1 MGHDEEDTAVA
12 MSEEGGS
19 QVVVVCEDKATSTD
33 DELLVSPAPVDR
45 SYDGLGPDNCF
56 RYMAHA
62 AQVWGADLVG
72 MERPYSGRGGRYL
85 RHQESLSSNSD
96 VSRPPRQVKLRRQRT
111 SESCDN
117 ECLRRPKARE
127 LRRQWTTD
135 SSDSGYGYSKRCSRE
150 PLRRQDTEESADST
164 RRLIRDLQRQ
174 ATTESSSSLRL
185 TRQSS
190 IRSASDNQSLFLM
203 RQSTVDTYDDMSTT
217 DFSRPQSCTASAVGA
232 LVDFSPHSF
241 TSDAAH
247 HHHSEVPGQTV
258 LSEYSA
264 CYNPQ
269 KVTCSYSYNSTNAIS
284 ATLAAPLLATTS
296 CSLINLSAVDLEAAD
311 IKKLHHNLRSYRP
324 EPQKPKSAKRKKSG
338 LSRESSALQKARAR
352 VRRRRDD
359 EEMPRKV
366 RWSIMATGLIL
377 LLMSVILVGAT
388 LKMAPLIDEMVRK
401 ENEDIMRELQ
411 AASAGIHNNIT
422 ATQVPSTQPD
432 SSPDLASTGLSDSS
446 SNPPHPASSPQPS
459 NSPDPSHS

>member
-1 MGHDEEDTAVA
+1 MGHDEEDKAVA
-12 MSEEGGS
+12 MSEEGGGR

-45 SYDGLGPDNCF
+45 PFDGLGPDNCF

-72 MERPYSGRGGRYL
+72 MERPYSSRSGRYL

-96 VSRPPRQVKLRRQRT
+96 VSRPQRQVKLRRQRT

-117 ECLRRPKARE
+117 ECLRRPKTRE

-150 PLRRQDTEESADST
+150 PLRRQDTEESADSS

-174 ATTESSSSLRL
+174 ATTESTSSLRL

-217 DFSRPQSCTASAVGA
+217 DFSRPQSCTASTGGVLMDFLPHA
-232 LVDFSPHSF
+232 LPP
-241 TSDAAH
+241 DAAH
-247 HHHSEVPGQTV
+247 QPRSEAPGQTV
-258 LSEYSA
+258 LSEFSA
-264 CYNPQ
+264 CYNPK
-269 KVTCSYSYNSTNAIS
+269 KVACGFNNYNSTDALS
-284 ATLAAPLLATTS
+284 TTLAAPLLSTTS

-311 IKKLHHNLRSYRP
+311 IKKLQHNLCSTYRP
-324 EPQKPKSAKRKKSG
+324 EQQRKARRKKPR
-338 LSRESSALQKARAR
+338 LSSENDALRKARER
-352 VRRRRDD
+352 VRRRKEDD
-359 EEMPRKV
+359 EMPRKV

-401 ENEDIMRELQ
+401 ENEDILRELH
-411 AASAGIHNNIT
+411 AASVGIQNIN
-422 ATQVPSTQPD
+422 ATQVPPTQPD
-432 SSPDLASTGLSDSS
+432 SSPDLSSTSPPEPPSS
-446 SNPPHPASSPQPS
+446 PPHPSS
-459 NSPDPSHS
+459 SPDPSHS